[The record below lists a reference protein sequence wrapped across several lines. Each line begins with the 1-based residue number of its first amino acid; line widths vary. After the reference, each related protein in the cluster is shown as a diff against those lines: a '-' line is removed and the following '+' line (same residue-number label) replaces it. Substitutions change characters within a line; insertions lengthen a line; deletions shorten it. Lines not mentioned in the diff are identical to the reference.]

1 MTVSVLSPRTEIAA
15 SAPPRPT
22 GVRGRAEASAL
33 TGGTARPNSP
43 FSDPRIMQI
52 LVAALIAVL
61 VFLQYLLWIAEDGVR
76 QTHALQIAVQAQ
88 QEDNAALAER
98 NSALAAEVE
107 DLKRGLMAIEERARS
122 DMGMIRKD
130 ETFYRLLEQ
139 PPEATPTPSTP
150 PAADKSSAGRRH

>member
-1 MTVSVLSPRTEIAA
+1 
-15 SAPPRPT
+15 
-22 GVRGRAEASAL
+22 
-33 TGGTARPNSP
+33 
-43 FSDPRIMQI
+43 MQI

-88 QEDNAALAER
+88 QEDNAALTER

-130 ETFYRLLEQ
+130 ETFYRLLE
-139 PPEATPTPSTP
+139 PPPKAMPGPSRSP
-150 PAADKSSAGRRH
+150 PSEQRR

>member
-1 MTVSVLSPRTEIAA
+1 
-15 SAPPRPT
+15 
-22 GVRGRAEASAL
+22 
-33 TGGTARPNSP
+33 
-43 FSDPRIMQI
+43 MQI

-76 QTHALQIAVQAQ
+76 QTHALRIAIQAQ
-88 QEDNAALAER
+88 REDNAALAER

-130 ETFYRLLEQ
+130 ETFYRLLE
-139 PPEATPTPSTP
+139 PPLDATPNPSNP
-150 PAADKSSAGRRH
+150 PADQSSAGQRH

>member
-1 MTVSVLSPRTEIAA
+1 
-15 SAPPRPT
+15 
-22 GVRGRAEASAL
+22 
-33 TGGTARPNSP
+33 
-43 FSDPRIMQI
+43 MQI

-130 ETFYRLLEQ
+130 ETFYRLLE
-139 PPEATPTPSTP
+139 PPPKATPGPSSSPTDP
-150 PAADKSSAGRRH
+150 PPSEQRR

>member
-1 MTVSVLSPRTEIAA
+1 
-15 SAPPRPT
+15 
-22 GVRGRAEASAL
+22 
-33 TGGTARPNSP
+33 
-43 FSDPRIMQI
+43 MQI

-61 VFLQYLLWIAEDGVR
+61 VFLHYLLWIAEDGVR

-88 QEDNAALAER
+88 REDNAALAER

-130 ETFYRLLEQ
+130 ETFYRLLEP
-139 PPEATPTPSTP
+139 PPEAAPGPSSP
-150 PAADKSSAGRRH
+150 PADQPSSGRRR

>member
-1 MTVSVLSPRTEIAA
+1 MEALARTD
-15 SAPPRPT
+15 S
-22 GVRGRAEASAL
+22 
-33 TGGTARPNSP
+33 TARPNSP
-43 FSDPRIMQI
+43 FPDPRIMQI

-88 QEDNAALAER
+88 QEDNAALTER

-130 ETFYRLLEQ
+130 ETFYRLLE
-139 PPEATPTPSTP
+139 PPPKAMPGPSRSPTDPPPS
-150 PAADKSSAGRRH
+150 GQRR

>member
-1 MTVSVLSPRTEIAA
+1 
-15 SAPPRPT
+15 
-22 GVRGRAEASAL
+22 
-33 TGGTARPNSP
+33 
-43 FSDPRIMQI
+43 MQI

-88 QEDNAALAER
+88 QEDNAALTER

-130 ETFYRLLEQ
+130 ETFYRLLE
-139 PPEATPTPSTP
+139 PPPKAMPGPSRSP
-150 PAADKSSAGRRH
+150 PSGQRR